1 MEKISSNIFN
11 PAADHLLHFHPL
23 PSFPVDSTDLLTQP
37 SSLTPP
43 HSFVLA
49 TKIWRHY
56 LVIRQTIVLVSFL
69 TKL

>member
-1 MEKISSNIFN
+1 MITIMEKISSNIFN

-43 HSFVLA
+43 P
-49 TKIWRHY
+49 
-56 LVIRQTIVLVSFL
+56 FL
-69 TKL
+69 CISHQNLEALPGY